1 MCHCR
6 ALFSVTVS
14 TGVANMGT
22 TNYANRIGN
31 GNLPFIA
38 AHDRP
43 LVRYGCLRGASAIH
57 DRQRGPRHSV
67 RPPNF
72 GAPNGTLNNP
82 QVGAITSAADPR
94 RVQMGAKLVF

>member
-1 MCHCR
+1 
-6 ALFSVTVS
+6 
-14 TGVANMGT
+14 MGT
-22 TNYANRIGN
+22 TYYTNRIGN
-31 GNLPFIA
+31 GNLPSSQRTIDPSFDTA
-38 AHDRP
+38 AFAVP
-43 LVRYGCLRGASAIH
+43 AQSTIGNP
-57 DRQRGPRHSV
+57 GPRHSV